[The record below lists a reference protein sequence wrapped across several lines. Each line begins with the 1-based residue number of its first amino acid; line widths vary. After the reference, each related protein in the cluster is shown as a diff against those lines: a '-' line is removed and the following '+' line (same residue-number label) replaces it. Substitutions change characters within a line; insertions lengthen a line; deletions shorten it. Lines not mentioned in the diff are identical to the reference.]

1 MEATKIFLTEIED
14 SEDRAIG
21 PIIRAD
27 CLESAD
33 EIADIYGLLIVG
45 ELQELVHKPSMSL
58 KRIVH

>member
-58 KRIVH
+58 NRTVH

>member
-1 MEATKIFLTEIED
+1 MEATKIFLTELED
-14 SEDRAIG
+14 DESRTIG

-33 EIADIYGLLIVG
+33 EIAEIYGLLIVG

-58 KRIVH
+58 NRTVH